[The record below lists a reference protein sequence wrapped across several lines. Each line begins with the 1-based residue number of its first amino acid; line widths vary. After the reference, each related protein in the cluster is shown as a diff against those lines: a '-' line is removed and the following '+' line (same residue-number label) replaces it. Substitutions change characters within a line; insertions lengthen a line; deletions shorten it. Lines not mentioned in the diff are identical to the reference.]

1 MLIYIYIYMNYV
13 TCIVVT
19 ELPKK
24 IISETQ
30 SKTDGHF
37 VDTAAR
43 WRH

>member
-1 MLIYIYIYMNYV
+1 MYNV
-13 TCIVVT
+13 TYIVVTLST

-30 SKTDGHF
+30 SKPDGHF

-43 WRH
+43 RCH